1 MAYHLQHEE
10 HPAMVQAAIS
20 SFSGQVLLI
29 SLSGEQVIANKLLL
43 VLHSPILRELLM
55 SEKSS
60 NSAAISLPLST
71 EAIMA
76 LLDLLAR
83 GRTFSSQD
91 ADLLEVV
98 DAGALLG
105 LSLGKLQL
113 GSRKV
118 KTFKSGKCDLRDQG
132 VGGLEGQTGDEKLT
146 GIKVENSEML
156 NDELGE
162 QQQKNIS
169 GEDLLQECVSARL
182 DQNVYPSPNP
192 REKSA
197 PLGELTKT
205 RAKPKPL
212 NTCPVCDKDFIYPSL
227 LNHHQK
233 SVHHSEL
240 LNKES
245 NELQCDSC
253 QFSTPKLAF
262 LKTHNKFMHP
272 KTSL

>member
-1 MAYHLQHEE
+1 MFPVFNCL
-10 HPAMVQAAIS
+10 
-20 SFSGQVLLI
+20 
-29 SLSGEQVIANKLLL
+29 K
-43 VLHSPILRELLM
+43 
-55 SEKSS
+55 
-60 NSAAISLPLST
+60 
-71 EAIMA
+71 
-76 LLDLLAR
+76 
-83 GRTFSSQD
+83 
-91 ADLLEVV
+91 VV

-169 GEDLLQECVSARL
+169 GEDLLQESVSARL